1 MSSERVATGIDGLD
15 KMLEG
20 GIPKGRIVLVVGTPG
35 TGKTI
40 LCNQFLV
47 NGIDRYNENGIFV
60 SLEERKDHI
69 YQAMK
74 RFKWNLSRFEEDGK
88 FHFLDA
94 SPIRHAPG
102 EVKVGKLVVG
112 KRDFSMLSL
121 INTIES
127 LAKSNKAER
136 IVVDPLA
143 ALIYQYPQ
151 VHERRNAFLDL
162 IEALTDT
169 GATCLITMESSSLGT
184 ERSVVEEE
192 YLADGSIILQRLQ
205 VGKSLVRVIQV
216 RKMRMTAIDEQPR
229 AYTIDDSGIKVF
241 PEESLF

>member
-1 MSSERVATGIDGLD
+1 MSHERVPTGIEGLD

-20 GIPKGRIVLVVGTPG
+20 GIPKGRIVLVVGAPG

-40 LCNQFLV
+40 LCSQFSV

-60 SLEERKDHI
+60 SLEERKDHV

-112 KRDFSMLSL
+112 KRDFSIMSL

-127 LAKSNKAER
+127 LAKSTKAER

-169 GATCLITMESSSLGT
+169 GATCLTTMESSAAGI

-205 VGKSLVRVIQV
+205 VGKSLMRVIQV

>member
-1 MSSERVATGIDGLD
+1 
-15 KMLEG
+15 MLEG
-20 GIPKGRIVLVVGTPG
+20 GIPKGRIVLVVGAPG

-40 LCNQFLV
+40 LCSQFSV

-60 SLEERKDHI
+60 SLEERKDHV

-112 KRDFSMLSL
+112 KRDFSIMSL

-127 LAKSNKAER
+127 LAKSTKAER

-169 GATCLITMESSSLGT
+169 GATCLTTMESSAAGI

-205 VGKSLVRVIQV
+205 VGKSLMRVIQV